1 MCNFATQIYHHI
13 KKIVA
18 TDQAGQEL
26 AEKCRT
32 YALAVIFLYRR

>member
-1 MCNFATQIYHHI
+1 MQFCDTDISSH
-13 KKIVA
+13 KKTVA

-26 AEKCRT
+26 AEKCRS